1 LASKKKSDDKK
12 TKQPQKKG
20 TIKAKAVKTSGK
32 KKAAPKKK
40 KLSLKD
46 LIFKKFDMEIPGELH
61 KVEPPG
67 TERYTAPPLISTA
80 DEKEAERLK
89 KLLFKKF
96 EIPPSKKKQEIPK
109 KPSALPVTPQ
119 KKAPDYHDIMAR
131 QFLKHPD
138 PEKLFKGPTEKE
150 GDYSAPPII
159 DTDDGEKFQ
168 RLKKLLFKK
177 FDMATPEKGNK
188 PEAPEISKI
197 SDAEQTS
204 EKISEKKEVS
214 PDPSTTEKMMVPD
227 KKKPDYKEIMSRK
240 FLVYQP
246 PGVTAE
252 DMDEFKKNNYTAPP
266 IIDTDDVEEA
276 RRLKALFFRKFH
288 IPRSPIV
295 PEHPVTQE
303 ASEKTKGLAPPTG
316 ELEEKISEKP
326 VEGIEP
332 EKETELKQPV
342 FAEKKIKTEQEG
354 PKVSVSYDEPYPT
367 DTEVSEPMDKTIKY
381 GIAVF
386 VLIILMI
393 IGYSFANVN
402 NYYIREN
409 PNGIEIWKG
418 KFSPMGAEQ
427 LVFIPGAKPPE
438 TPKDTYSAEE
448 VLPLAF
454 SYQIEKADSLMDAQ
468 AIPEVTEVRSRLEKA
483 LSFAT
488 TQEEKAAVESRL
500 NTLKG
505 LTIQYRANVRAS
517 KGSAEDL
524 VAAANLLK
532 EALKLDLYPLE
543 KETIQTKIDNLQK
556 RAEQMNAQ
564 ETKAKELEAAESM
577 KSSEKTPETPTDESS
592 VAPPATESAEH

>member
-1 LASKKKSDDKK
+1 
-12 TKQPQKKG
+12 
-20 TIKAKAVKTSGK
+20 
-32 KKAAPKKK
+32 
-40 KLSLKD
+40 
-46 LIFKKFDMEIPGELH
+46 
-61 KVEPPG
+61 
-67 TERYTAPPLISTA
+67 
-80 DEKEAERLK
+80 
-89 KLLFKKF
+89 
-96 EIPPSKKKQEIPK
+96 
-109 KPSALPVTPQ
+109 
-119 KKAPDYHDIMAR
+119 
-131 QFLKHPD
+131 
-138 PEKLFKGPTEKE
+138 
-150 GDYSAPPII
+150 
-159 DTDDGEKFQ
+159 
-168 RLKKLLFKK
+168 
-177 FDMATPEKGNK
+177 
-188 PEAPEISKI
+188 
-197 SDAEQTS
+197 
-204 EKISEKKEVS
+204 
-214 PDPSTTEKMMVPD
+214 
-227 KKKPDYKEIMSRK
+227 
-240 FLVYQP
+240 
-246 PGVTAE
+246 
-252 DMDEFKKNNYTAPP
+252 
-266 IIDTDDVEEA
+266 
-276 RRLKALFFRKFH
+276 
-288 IPRSPIV
+288 
-295 PEHPVTQE
+295 
-303 ASEKTKGLAPPTG
+303 
-316 ELEEKISEKP
+316 
-326 VEGIEP
+326 
-332 EKETELKQPV
+332 
-342 FAEKKIKTEQEG
+342 
-354 PKVSVSYDEPYPT
+354 
-367 DTEVSEPMDKTIKY
+367 MDKTIKY